1 MKLSSKVKT
10 RWQTFVKKQRR
21 GTLSDEGSKFRERT
35 EMFKAMKEQ
44 YRERGEHDYV
54 LESGV

>member
-1 MKLSSKVKT
+1 MKLLSKVKT
-10 RWQTFVKKQRR
+10 RRETFVKKGSR

-35 EMFKAMKEQ
+35 ETLKSMKEQ
-44 YRERGEHDYV
+44 YRERHKPGYV

>member
-10 RWQTFVKKQRR
+10 RWETFVKKQRR

-35 EMFKAMKEQ
+35 ETLKSMKEQ
-44 YRERGEHDYV
+44 YRDRSEHGYV
-54 LESGV
+54 LESGI